1 MTSKTLGFWSLGALA
16 ALALLGAVAVPA
28 EAGSVKAQVYL
39 TQAKIPGG
47 LSEKALLGF
56 ARGHNAKVLQETT
69 GDVKDRKWKAN
80 LVVSFNRP
88 IDDMEFQV
96 LFYDIH
102 DGPRRFI
109 EDMSTMVS
117 NRKDKTFVQ
126 SVTLPR
132 PAFKPNRNMELVV
145 TVRHEEVGRLK
156 FGVVGEAPK
165 RSGTVSFSDE
175 ETGAKK
181 KP

>member
-1 MTSKTLGFWSLGALA
+1 MTSKTLRFWSLGVLSASL
-16 ALALLGAVAVPA
+16 LLGAMAVPA

-47 LSEKALLGF
+47 MSEKALIGF
-56 ARGHNAKVLQETT
+56 ARSHNSKILQETS
-69 GDVKDRKWKAN
+69 GELKDRKWKAN

-88 IDDMEFQV
+88 IDDMEFSV
-96 LFYDIH
+96 LFYDVH

-126 SVTLPR
+126 PISLPR

-145 TVRHEEVGRLK
+145 TVRREEVGRLK
-156 FGVVGEAPK
+156 FAVSGQEAK
-165 RSGTVSFSDE
+165 RSGVVSFSDE

-181 KP
+181 K